1 MYNRKIIETKD
12 GSSSIYVEE
21 LGETFHSIHGA
32 IQEAKHVYIQNGLL
46 YCLDKRLFKKI
57 EILEMGFGTGLNAFL
72 TCLQSKNKQ
81 IKIHYTAIEAYP
93 IKREEWKQL
102 TYPATEEE
110 LEMFEKLHTAE
121 WNKPVEIHSNFIL
134 TKVQSTFEQFE
145 SENTFD
151 LVYFDVFGYN
161 YQPHLWSEEIFQKM
175 YNMLKINGV
184 LVTYACKGVVNRT
197 MKSVGFE
204 VEKLVGP
211 PGKREMTRAEKINE
225 L

>member
-32 IQEAKHVYIQNGLL
+32 IQEAMHVYIHNGLQ
-46 YCLDKRLFKKI
+46 YCLDNQLLEI

-72 TCLQSKNKQ
+72 TCLQSINKQ
-81 IKIHYTAIEAYP
+81 VKIHYTAIEAYP
-93 IKREEWKQL
+93 IKREEWSQL
-102 TYPATEEE
+102 TYPTTEKE
-110 LEMFEKLHTAE
+110 LEIFQKLHTAG

-134 TKVQSTFEQFE
+134 TKVKSTFEQFE

-151 LVYFDVFGYN
+151 LIYFDVFGYN

-175 YNMLKINGV
+175 YNVLKTNGV

-204 VEKLVGP
+204 VKKLAGP
-211 PGKREMTRAEKINE
+211 PGKREMTRAEKK
-225 L
+225 